1 MDIIKV
7 QNLKKYFGD
16 VHAVDGLSFTVK
28 EGELFAF
35 LGLNGAGKSTTIS
48 IMCSTFKRD
57 GGTVM
62 IDNMDIDADSDKI
75 RGEIGIV
82 FQDSVLDSVLSGKD
96 NLKIRAGLYGIYAE
110 ECERRI
116 RELSGLL
123 EMDDFLKR
131 PMNKLSGGQRRR
143 LDVARALIHNPKILI
158 LDEPTTGLDPH
169 SRKAVWNVIDKL
181 RREKGLTVFLTT
193 HYMEEAAQ
201 ADYVVIL
208 DSGKVAAEGTPHELK
223 KRYTGDFIKL
233 YDVDKSELE
242 RCNIRFTEESE
253 CFVIV
258 AESTAYAKN
267 LITTYPQLFEDFEV
281 VKGKM
286 DDVFL
291 AVTGKTLK
299 EAEE

>member
-48 IMCSTFKRD
+48 IMCSTLKRD

-110 ECERRI
+110 EGERRI

-158 LDEPTTGLDPH
+158 LD
-169 SRKAVWNVIDKL
+169 
-181 RREKGLTVFLTT
+181 
-193 HYMEEAAQ
+193 
-201 ADYVVIL
+201 
-208 DSGKVAAEGTPHELK
+208 
-223 KRYTGDFIKL
+223 
-233 YDVDKSELE
+233 
-242 RCNIRFTEESE
+242 
-253 CFVIV
+253 
-258 AESTAYAKN
+258 
-267 LITTYPQLFEDFEV
+267 
-281 VKGKM
+281 VK
-286 DDVFL
+286 
-291 AVTGKTLK
+291 
-299 EAEE
+299 